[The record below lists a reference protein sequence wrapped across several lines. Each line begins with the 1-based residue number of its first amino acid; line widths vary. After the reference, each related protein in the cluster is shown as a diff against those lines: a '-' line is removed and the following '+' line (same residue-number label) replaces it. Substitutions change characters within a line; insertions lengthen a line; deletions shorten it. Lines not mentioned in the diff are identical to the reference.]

1 MSRFKNTEL
10 KWDSD
15 SSDSVLDS
23 EKVGTK
29 FDAELMAKLWS
40 GPDSE

>member
-10 KWDSD
+10 NLDSD
-15 SSDSVLDS
+15 SPDSVLDS

-29 FDAELMAKLWS
+29 FYAELMVKLGS